1 MTSRLEEDGCAK
13 PFWSVMIPTYH
24 PDEKYLRQALES
36 VLQQDRGPEQMQIE
50 VVDDGS
56 PARDVESMVK
66 SLGKGRVAFFRTPE
80 NLGLAGC
87 WNACVAR
94 ARGEWI
100 HILHQDDLVFPGFY
114 ESLRRGIAACPQ
126 AGAAY
131 CRHAYCDENGHWQ
144 RLSFL
149 ERPQPGVL
157 QNFVECLMTQ
167 ERIQCASIVV
177 KQTTYAEVG
186 QFNPDLK
193 HALDWEM
200 WIRIASK
207 FPIYYEPQIL
217 ACWRNHPNASTS
229 RQIRSGENIR
239 DIVKAIGLLDRHVP
253 GEEGRRLSALIRDR
267 IAREGLWTARQLL
280 AQNDWEGSLNQ
291 TRAALLCKPAFR
303 LQVVA
308 AKIRIKAWAKK
319 MLCKCRARKSAAQ
332 QIT

>member
-1 MTSRLEEDGCAK
+1 VVEAR
-13 PFWSVMIPTYH
+13 PFWSVMVPAYS
-24 PDEKYLRQALES
+24 PRADYLAATLQS
-36 VLQQDRGPEQMQIE
+36 VLDQDPGPGEMQIE

-56 PARDVESMVK
+56 PARDVEGMVK
-66 SLGKGRVAFFRTPE
+66 SFGKGRVAFFRTPE

-87 WNACVAR
+87 WNACVER

-114 ESLRRGIAACPQ
+114 ESLRRGIEACPQ

-144 RLSFL
+144 RLSVL
-149 ERPQPGVL
+149 ERPVPGVL
-157 QNFVECLMTQ
+157 QNFVEGLMTQ

-186 QFNPDLK
+186 RFNPDLK
-193 HALDWEM
+193 HALDWDM

-207 FPIYYEPQIL
+207 FPIHYEPKIL
-217 ACWRNHPNASTS
+217 ACWRNHANASTS

-239 DIVKAIGLLDRHVP
+239 DIVKAIGLLGRHVP
-253 GEEGRRLSALIRDR
+253 GDEGRRLSALMRDR

-291 TRAALLCKPAFR
+291 TRAALLCKHTFR
-303 LQVVA
+303 FQVLA
-308 AKIRIKAWAKK
+308 AKIRMKALAKK
-319 MLCKCRARKSAAQ
+319 ILCKCRARKTAAQ
-332 QIT
+332 QTT